1 MKVNEGS
8 IDRIVRIVVGVILLS
23 LVFIGPQSPW
33 GWIGIV
39 PLVTGL
45 SGWCPAY
52 TLFGINTC
60 KMKKTS

>member
-60 KMKKTS
+60 KMKKNS